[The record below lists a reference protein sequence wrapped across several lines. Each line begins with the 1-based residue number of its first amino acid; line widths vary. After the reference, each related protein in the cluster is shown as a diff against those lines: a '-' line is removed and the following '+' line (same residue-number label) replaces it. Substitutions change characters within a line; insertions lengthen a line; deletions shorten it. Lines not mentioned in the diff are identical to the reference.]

1 MIESLHIEN
10 YALIRESDIAFGDG
24 FTAITGET
32 GAGKSILLGALGLVL
47 GQRADTGALYDST
60 KKCIVEAR
68 FNIEGL
74 GMERLFAEQDLDYD
88 ATLILR
94 REILP
99 SAKSRA
105 FVNDTPVTLPVMKE
119 VATRLID
126 IHSQHE
132 TLTLGESGFQTELLD
147 SFNGGADARKQYGEA
162 YGGYMALKRELE
174 ALMAAD
180 AQGKRDLD
188 YNRFLF
194 DELHKAALNDGEQE
208 ELEQESELL
217 EHTEVIKQTLSS
229 ITQSCAS
236 DDNSAVTAL
245 LTAKSQLS
253 KVVSFHPDLEE
264 LFSRLDSSI
273 IELRDIMGSIET
285 IDNDLVY
292 SPERQDYVNE
302 RLDTIYRL
310 QKKHSVNSIAELLQ
324 IERRLDDA
332 IQAADNMDERINA
345 AMEAVDKAYSKLQQ
359 VAEKLTAIRRKS
371 ATFVEKQIL
380 PTLASLG
387 MKDARL
393 EVRIAPAKEFGP
405 TGGDAVTFFFSA
417 NKGSEPRE
425 IGKVASGGELS
436 RLMLAIKSLISQ
448 ATLLPTIIFDEIDTG
463 VSGDIAVQ
471 VGAILR
477 SMATH
482 MQVIA
487 ITHLPQIAAT
497 AAAQLKVYKVSGRQ
511 PAGSCPD
518 GDGTGERTES
528 HIRPL
533 TTDERVHEV
542 AVMLS
547 SDPPTEAALQTAR
560 ELMGAC
566 GG

>member
-1 MIESLHIEN
+1 MLESLHIEN
-10 YALIRESDIAFGDG
+10 YALIRESDITLGGG

-47 GQRADTGALYDST
+47 GQRADSSALYDSQR
-60 KKCIVEAR
+60 KCVVEAR
-68 FNIEGL
+68 FNITGL
-74 GMERLFAEQDLDYD
+74 DMEPLFAEHDLDYD
-88 ATLILR
+88 DCLILR
-94 REILP
+94 REVLP

-132 TLTLGESGFQTELLD
+132 TITLAESGFQTRLLD
-147 SFNGGADARKQYGEA
+147 SFNGGVAVRGEYDMA
-162 YGGYMALKRELE
+162 YREYLALKHQLE
-174 ALMAAD
+174 SLMAAD

-194 DELHKAALNDGEQE
+194 DELQKASLADGEQE
-208 ELEQESELL
+208 ELEKEAELL
-217 EHTEVIKQTLSS
+217 EHTESIKQTLG
-229 ITQSCAS
+229 
-236 DDNSAVTAL
+236 AVTQGCESDEDSAL
-245 LTAKSQLS
+245 TRLLAAKSQLS
-253 KVVSFHPDLEE
+253 KVVSFHPDLED
-264 LFSRLDSSI
+264 LFKRLDSSI
-273 IELRDIMGSIET
+273 IELRDIMSSIET
-285 IDNDLVY
+285 VDDNLVY
-292 SPERQDYVNE
+292 TPERQEYLTD

-310 QKKHSVNSIAELLQ
+310 QKKHNVNTISELLTIQ
-324 IERRLDDA
+324 QRLDEA

-345 AMEAVDKAYSKLQQ
+345 AMEAVDVAYSKLQK
-359 VAEKLTAIRRKS
+359 VAERLTALRRKS
-371 ATFVEKQIL
+371 ADFVEKQIL
-380 PTLASLG
+380 PTLADLG
-387 MKDARL
+387 MRDARL
-393 EVRIAPAKEFGP
+393 KVEIAPAKEFGP
-405 TGGDAVTFFFSA
+405 MGADVVTFLFSA

-471 VGAILR
+471 VGAILK
-477 SMATH
+477 SMAER

-497 AAAQLKVYKVSGRQ
+497 AAAQLKVYKVSGEQ
-511 PAGSCPD
+511 SVASGQ
-518 GDGTGERTES
+518 RTES
-528 HIRPL
+528 HIRL
-533 TTDERVHEV
+533 LADDERIHEI

-547 SDPPTEAALQTAR
+547 SDPPTPAAQQTAR
-560 ELMGAC
+560 ELMCRAD
-566 GG
+566 

>member
-10 YALIRESDIAFGDG
+10 YALIRESDIAFGG
-24 FTAITGET
+24 EFTAITGET
-32 GAGKSILLGALGLVL
+32 GAGKSIMLGALGLVL
-47 GQRADTGALYDST
+47 GQRADSAALYDPA

-68 FNIEGL
+68 FDIRNL
-74 GMERLFAEQDLDYD
+74 GMKALFAEHDLDYD
-88 ATLILR
+88 DTLILR

-105 FVNDTPVTLPVMKE
+105 FVNDTPVTLPVLKE

-132 TLTLGESGFQTELLD
+132 TLTLGDSGFQTELLD
-147 SFNGGADARKQYGEA
+147 SFGGGAAARDNYTQAYGE
-162 YGGYMALKRELE
+162 YSTLKRELE

-194 DELHKAALNDGEQE
+194 DELQKVALTDGEQE
-208 ELEQESELL
+208 ELENESELL

-245 LTAKSQLS
+245 VAAKSQLS
-253 KVVSFHPDLEE
+253 KVVGFHSDLEE
-264 LFSRLDSSI
+264 LFNRLDSSI

-292 SPERQDYVNE
+292 STERQDYVNE

-310 QKKHSVNSIAELLQ
+310 QKKHNVSTIAELLQ
-324 IERRLDDA
+324 IEQRLDEA
-332 IQAADNMDERINA
+332 IQAADNMDERIKA
-345 AMEAVDKAYSKLQQ
+345 AMEAVDKAYGKLQQ
-359 VAEKLTAIRRKS
+359 VAEKLTANRRKS
-371 ATFVEKQIL
+371 ASMVEKQIL

-387 MKDARL
+387 MKEARL
-393 EVRIAPAKEFGP
+393 EVRIEAAKEYGP
-405 TGGDAVTFFFSA
+405 TGGDLVSFLFSA

-477 SMATH
+477 GMATH
-482 MQVIA
+482 MQVVA

-497 AAAQLKVYKVSGRQ
+497 ADAQLKVYKQVGQSPEG
-511 PAGSCPD
+511 AIKA
-518 GDGTGERTES
+518 ERTES

-533 TTDERVHEV
+533 TEEERVHEV

-547 SDPPTEAALQTAR
+547 SEPPTDAALQTAR
-560 ELMGAC
+560 ELMKIEK
-566 GG
+566 

>member
-1 MIESLHIEN
+1 MLESLHIEN

-47 GQRADTGALYDST
+47 GQRADTSALYDSQ

-74 GMERLFAEQDLDYD
+74 GMDPLFAEHDLDYD

-94 REILP
+94 REVLP

-119 VATRLID
+119 VASRLVD

-132 TLTLGESGFQTELLD
+132 TLTLAESSFQTLLLD
-147 SFNGGADARKQYGEA
+147 CFNSGNTARTDYQLKYRD
-162 YGGYMALKRELE
+162 YTTLKRKLE
-174 ALMAAD
+174 ALMASE
-180 AQGKRDLD
+180 AQSRRDLD

-194 DELHKAALNDGEQE
+194 DELHNAALVAGEQE
-208 ELEQESELL
+208 ELERESELM
-217 EHTEVIKQTLSS
+217 EHTEVIKQTLGSV
-229 ITQSCAS
+229 IESCSDS
-236 DDNSAVTAL
+236 DDSA
-245 LTAKSQLS
+245 LTRLQSAKTSLS
-253 KVVSFHPDLEE
+253 RILAFHPDLEE

-273 IELRDIMGSIET
+273 IELRDIMSSIET
-285 IDNDLVY
+285 VDGNLAF
-292 SPERQDYVNE
+292 SAERQEYLTD

-310 QKKHSVNSIAELLQ
+310 QKKHNVDSVDALLL
-324 IERRLDDA
+324 IENRLDEA
-332 IQAADNMDERINA
+332 IQAADSMDDQIKE
-345 AMEAVDKAYSKLQQ
+345 AMEEVDRAYSLLQRQ
-359 VAEKLTAIRRKS
+359 AEKLTALRRKS
-371 ATFVEKQIL
+371 ASLVEKQIL
-380 PTLASLG
+380 PTLAALG

-393 EVRIAPAKEFGP
+393 EVKISPAKEFGP
-405 TGGDAVTFFFSA
+405 LGGDEVTFLFSA

-436 RLMLAIKSLISQ
+436 RLMLAVKSLISQ

-471 VGAILR
+471 VGSILHQ
-477 SMATH
+477 MASH

-497 AAAQLKVYKVSGRQ
+497 ATSQLKVYKVVE
-511 PAGSCPD
+511 
-518 GDGTGERTES
+518 GTDSQRTAS

-533 TTDERVHEV
+533 STDERIHEI

-547 SDPPTEAALQTAR
+547 SDPPTSAAQQTAR
-560 ELMGAC
+560 ELMGI
-566 GG
+566 GVS